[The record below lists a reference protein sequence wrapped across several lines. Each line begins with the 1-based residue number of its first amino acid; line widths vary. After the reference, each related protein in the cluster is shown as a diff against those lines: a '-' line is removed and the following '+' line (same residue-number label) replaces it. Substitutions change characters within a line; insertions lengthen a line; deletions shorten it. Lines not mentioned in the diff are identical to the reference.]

1 MDAAHG
7 RPMSR
12 RSYMGGSSIGEECP
26 REAYMKWRWIYPRLQ
41 DAKLF
46 RVFDLG
52 NSIEDDVADFLRTFK
67 QYTLKTKDG
76 PDQIGGTYF
85 GGHLGWHIDGLLDT
99 QFSRHLWEC
108 KSANS
113 RRFNALAK
121 TGILSAIY
129 GADTD
134 LGYSLWSPTYG
145 AQVQF
150 YMGAL
155 KESGIDCDS
164 ALVTVYNKNTSDL
177 YIEEV
182 TPDPDA
188 FEELQEQARWLLS
201 LPAPPDAAFSSGSYQ
216 VRNYMRRD
224 QRGIYLGEYTP
235 SDPNCRNCRHS
246 KPRLDDPEMR
256 GQWGCTK
263 FKKLLSQRDQEAG
276 CFSHQWMPD
285 LINATL
291 IDEDNAIYE
300 KDDTRFRNAPA
311 DEVGKGE
318 LMSSEIAFLSRNEW
332 NFDATNVLAE
342 IRQETNGT
350 FQTEINKDDSDRE
363 EDPVA

>member
-1 MDAAHG
+1 
-7 RPMSR
+7 MS
-12 RSYMGGSSIGEECP
+12 
-26 REAYMKWRWIYPRLQ
+26 
-41 DAKLF
+41 
-46 RVFDLG
+46 
-52 NSIEDDVADFLRTFK
+52 
-67 QYTLKTKDG
+67 
-76 PDQIGGTYF
+76 
-85 GGHLGWHIDGLLDT
+85 
-99 QFSRHLWEC
+99 
-108 KSANS
+108 
-113 RRFNALAK
+113 
-121 TGILSAIY
+121 
-129 GADTD
+129 
-134 LGYSLWSPTYG
+134 
-145 AQVQF
+145 
-150 YMGAL
+150 
-155 KESGIDCDS
+155 
-164 ALVTVYNKNTSDL
+164 
-177 YIEEV
+177 
-182 TPDPDA
+182 
-188 FEELQEQARWLLS
+188 
-201 LPAPPDAAFSSGSYQ
+201 
-216 VRNYMRRD
+216 RD